1 MATESLEDI
10 DEIVH
15 EPSREFVESTNV
27 WQFMQAHDIDDYE
40 QLIERTTTEVDGVEA
55 SGVDWFWDEIVD
67 YLDIDFYEDYD
78 TVRDDSGAQ
87 RAPDAASG
95 ETVREGGPQFTDW
108 YPGGEINIAHNVV
121 DRHAASDSETR
132 NKVACIWEGEDG
144 DIREVTYHELERQS
158 NKVANALEARG
169 IETGDTVGLY
179 MPMVPEVVSILY
191 GCFKVGAIAVP
202 IFSGFGVDAT
212 ATRIEDPECSVLF
225 TGDGFLRRG
234 DPVTLKETADE
245 AIEQA
250 DTDVESVI
258 VYDRLGLASEARSAS
273 DERAGS
279 ETTREHEGRD
289 IPWTDGR
296 DEDWA
301 TAVEPQADDYK
312 TKSLPADQESML
324 LYSSGTTGKPKGIVH
339 THAGVQVQCAK
350 ELYFGFDLKPADRFF
365 WVSDI
370 GWMMGPWTLIGNHTF
385 GNTMFMYEGAPD
397 YPDPDRFWEMIDRHA
412 LTQFG
417 ISPTAIRALRKQGSR
432 QTEPDEPSEI
442 EDFGDDEWIEGHDL
456 SSLRLL
462 GSTGEPWDPES
473 WLWFYEN
480 VGGGDTPIINI
491 SGGTEICGCFL
502 MPMPINSLKP
512 CTLGGPGLGMD
523 IDVVN
528 SEGESIVD
536 TNERGYLVARDS
548 CPSMSKSLWSGDE
561 RYLEE
566 YWSTW
571 EDLWDH
577 GDWAQR
583 DADGFWFLHG
593 RADDAL
599 NVAGRKVGPAEVE
612 GAAMEHDDIN
622 QAAAVGVPDDT
633 TGTAVVL
640 YVVVEEGVEET
651 DALREEVTEE
661 IGAELGKPFRPR
673 EVLFVDEFPKTQ
685 SGKIIRRAV
694 QATHT
699 GEDLGDMSSIENP
712 GALDEIANAR

>member
-1 MATESLEDI
+1 MASESLEDL
-10 DEIVH
+10 DRVVH
-15 EPSREFVESTNV
+15 EPDREFVESTNV
-27 WQFMQAHDIDDYE
+27 WEFMQTHDIDDYE
-40 QLIERTTTEVDGVEA
+40 DLIRRTTTEVDGVDA
-55 SGVDWFWDEIVD
+55 SGVDWFWDELVD
-67 YLDIDFYEDYD
+67 YLGIDFYEEYD
-78 TVRDDSGAQ
+78 TVRDDT
-87 RAPDAASG
+87 D
-95 ETVREGGPQFTDW
+95 GPQFSDW
-108 YPGGEINIAHNVV
+108 YPGGSINVAHNVV
-121 DRHAASDSETR
+121 DRHAAPDSETR

-144 DIREVTYHELERQS
+144 DVRELTFHELKRQS
-158 NKVANALEARG
+158 NQVANALEARG

-179 MPMVPEVVSILY
+179 MPMVPEVISILY
-191 GCFKVGAIAVP
+191 GCFKAGAIAVP

-250 DTDVESVI
+250 DTDVESV
-258 VYDRLGLASEARSAS
+258 VVFDRLGAS
-273 DERAGS
+273 DPDDDLS
-279 ETTREHEGRD
+279 IPMTEGRD
-289 IPWTDGR
+289 EWWADAV
-296 DEDWA
+296 A
-301 TAVEPQADDYK
+301 TAADEYD
-312 TKSLPADQESML
+312 TKELPSDQESML

-339 THAGVQVQCAK
+339 THAGVQMQCAK
-350 ELYFGFDLKPADRFF
+350 ELYFGFDLKPSDRFF

-370 GWMMGPWTLIGNHTF
+370 GWMMGPWTLIGTHTF

-397 YPDPDRFWEMIDRHA
+397 HPEPDRFWEMIDRHS

-417 ISPTAIRALRKQGSR
+417 ISPTAIRALRKKG
-432 QTEPDEPSEI
+432 
-442 EDFGDDEWIEGHDL
+442 DEWVEGHDL

-473 WLWFYEN
+473 WQWFYEN
-480 VGGGDTPIINI
+480 VGGGDTPIVNI

-523 IDVVN
+523 IDIVD
-528 SEGESIVD
+528 SSGESIAD
-536 TNERGYLVARDS
+536 THERGFLVARDS
-548 CPSMSKSLWSGDE
+548 CPSMTKSLWSGDE

-566 YWSTW
+566 YWSSF
-571 EDLWDH
+571 DDMWDH
-577 GDWAQR
+577 GDWAQK
-583 DADGFWFLHG
+583 DEDGFWFLHG

-612 GAAMEHDDIN
+612 GAAMDHEGVN

-640 YVVVEEGVEET
+640 YVITEDGWTE
-651 DALREEVTEE
+651 DDDLREEVRAMVGE
-661 IGAELGKPFRPR
+661 ELGKPFRPR

-694 QATHT
+694 EATYT

-712 GALDEIANAR
+712 DALDAIDNAR